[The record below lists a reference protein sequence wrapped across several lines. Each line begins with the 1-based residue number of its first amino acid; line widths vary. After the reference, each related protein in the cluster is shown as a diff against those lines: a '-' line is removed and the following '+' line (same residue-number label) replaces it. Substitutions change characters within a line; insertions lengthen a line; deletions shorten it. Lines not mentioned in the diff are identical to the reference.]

1 MKNDHQHSISLFE
14 KFHTINQHCYVEC
27 NGAIVMNRTN
37 LLIALLIVFLA
48 IPLCAQAEEKVFR
61 LGMIGLDTS
70 HVIAFT
76 KLINNPEKNYGCKV
90 VVGYP
95 GGSPDIPSSA
105 NRVEKFTNQLRDE
118 FKVEIV
124 DSIEELC
131 RKVDGVLLESV
142 DGRPHLEQV
151 RPVIAAKKPVFIDKP
166 MAGNLADVVEI
177 FRLAKENN
185 VPCWSSSSLRFSPD
199 IIGMRSNDKIGE
211 VLGCDAFSPCSLE
224 EHHPDLYWYGVHGV
238 EILFTIMG
246 PGCKSVRRV
255 QSENYELVVGLWK
268 DGRIG
273 TYRGI
278 HKGKKD
284 YGALV
289 YGTKSI
295 AQSGRYAGYGHLVD
309 EIVKFFKAGKAPV
322 PAEETIEI
330 FAFMSAADESK
341 ARSGVEISLESV
353 IEKAK
358 KQNELRRLPKKPIT
372 TVVSS
377 F

>member
-1 MKNDHQHSISLFE
+1 
-14 KFHTINQHCYVEC
+14 
-27 NGAIVMNRTN
+27 MNR
-37 LLIALLIVFLA
+37 IALTVALLLAFLTL
-48 IPLCAQAEEKVFR
+48 PFTTQAEAKDIR

-76 KLINNPEKNYGCKV
+76 RVINDPAKNYGCKV
-90 VVGYP
+90 VAGYP

-105 NRVEKFTNQLRDE
+105 DRVDKFTRQMKDE
-118 FKVEIV
+118 FGVEIV

-151 RPVIAAKKPVFIDKP
+151 RPVIEAKKPVFIDKP
-166 MAGNLADVVEI
+166 MAGNLADVLEI
-177 FRLAKENN
+177 FQLAWEHN
-185 VPCWSSSSLRFSPD
+185 VPCWSSSSLRFGPGVID
-199 IIGMRSNDKIGE
+199 IRKNSEVGT
-211 VLGCDAFSPCSLE
+211 VLGCAAFSPCSLE

-246 PGCKSVRRV
+246 TGCESVRRI
-255 QSENYELVVGLWK
+255 QSKDTEFVVGVWK

-278 HKGKKD
+278 RKGKSD

-289 YGTKSI
+289 YGTKGI
-295 AQSGRYAGYGHLVD
+295 VQSGRYGGYEPLVV
-309 EIVKFFKAGKAPV
+309 EIIRFFKTGQVPV
-322 PAEETIEI
+322 TAEETTEI

-341 ARSGVEISLESV
+341 AKNGEPVLISTL

-358 KQNELRRLPKKPIT
+358 RDNMFRRTKKER
-372 TVVSS
+372 
-377 F
+377 

>member
-1 MKNDHQHSISLFE
+1 
-14 KFHTINQHCYVEC
+14 
-27 NGAIVMNRTN
+27 MNRT
-37 LLIALLIVFLA
+37 IVRTSLLIVFLA
-48 IPLCAQAEEKVFR
+48 TMCAFGVEQEVFR
-61 LGMIGLDTS
+61 IGMIGLDTS

-76 KLINNPEKNYGCKV
+76 KLINDPAKNYGCRV
-90 VVGYP
+90 VAGYP

-105 NRVEKFTNQLRDE
+105 DRVQGYTRQLQDE
-118 FKVEIV
+118 FGVEIV

-151 RPVIAAKKPVFIDKP
+151 KPVIAAKKPVFIDKP
-166 MAGNLADVVEI
+166 MAGNLADVIEI

-185 VPCWSSSSLRFSPD
+185 VPCWSSSSLRFCPG
-199 IIGMRSNDKIGE
+199 IIGMRSSDKIGE

-246 PGCKSVRRV
+246 SGCESVRRI
-255 QSENYELVVGLWK
+255 QNKDYEFVVGLWK

-273 TYRGI
+273 TYRGLR
-278 HKGKKD
+278 KGKRD

-289 YGTKSI
+289 YGTKGI
-295 AQSGRYAGYGHLVD
+295 APSGRYAGYDHLVD
-309 EIVKFFKAGKAPV
+309 EIIKFFKSGKVPV

-341 ARSGVEISLESV
+341 AQGGAEVSIAAV

-358 KQNELRRLPKKPIT
+358 LHNELRRSRKNPLR
-372 TVVSS
+372 
-377 F
+377 